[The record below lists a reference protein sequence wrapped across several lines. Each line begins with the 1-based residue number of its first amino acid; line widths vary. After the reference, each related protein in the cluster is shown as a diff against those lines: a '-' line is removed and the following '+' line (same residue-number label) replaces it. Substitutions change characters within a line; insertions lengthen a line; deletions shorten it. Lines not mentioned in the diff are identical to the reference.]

1 MATYKTPDVYIK
13 EISIFPPSVAEVET
27 AIPCFIGYTEKAKK
41 IKKNDLHLK
50 AEKIKSIA
58 DFNELFGSGP
68 PLSSINVV
76 LDANNNASEVDLTQ
90 NYYLYDSVR
99 MFFNNGGGK
108 CYIISSGLFGEE
120 VKMTDTRSGA
130 IKYGLE
136 EGLKVLKK
144 EDEPTM
150 IVFPDAVLLSGNGLY
165 DLQQKA
171 LLQCGALQDR
181 VLIADLKNSGDLDDD
196 VDEFRG
202 KIGINNLKYGA
213 AYTPWLKVMLP
224 KTFSYESL
232 IFKRGNGSVLNLK
245 NLTSDSDIIKLTEYL
260 EEAIKAKNDI
270 KSNIIAANLS
280 VGNSTL
286 AEEFEELVNTYN
298 ANQPGFANIDAYN
311 PDFRKIFRKI
321 TKIANDIKTFQNLLT
336 APDTA
341 NKDPFILKT
350 DIDTIITNYIDD
362 SLQLL
367 VDHSNELPFST
378 GTLHIFTATDLT
390 PLTANFPNV
399 KAATQ
404 DATVATDYA
413 GATTAIAKG
422 KLAVNAA
429 SDAFIGVQTALTEIL
444 NTAISY
450 IKIFDTGLE
459 ESFSVYKS
467 IRAVVNDSLSELPP
481 SGAIAG
487 IYAFVDSNRG
497 VWKAPANVSLNGVA
511 GLTEVIDFDD
521 QKDLNVDV
529 NAGKSINAIRSFSG
543 KGILVW
549 GARTLAGND
558 NEWRYISVRR
568 LFNMVEES
576 VKKSTYWAVFEP
588 NDANTWIKVKGMIE
602 NYLFQKW
609 RDGAL
614 AGAVPEDAYFVKV
627 GLGLTMTAQ
636 DILEGRMNVEIGMA
650 AVRPAEF
657 IILKFAH
664 KMQES

>member
-120 VKMTDTRSGA
+120 VKMTDTRSGT

-136 EGLKVLKK
+136 EGLKILKK

-150 IVFPDAVLLSGNGLY
+150 IVFPDAVLLSSNGLY

-171 LLQCGALQDR
+171 LMQCGALQDR

-232 IFKRGNGSVLNLK
+232 IFKRANGSVLNLK

-260 EEAIKAKNDI
+260 EEAIKAKNDV
-270 KSNIIAANLS
+270 KSNIVAANLS

-286 AEEFEELVNTYN
+286 AEEFEAKVNTYN
-298 ANQPGFANIDAYN
+298 ASQPGFANIEDYN
-311 PDFRKIFRKI
+311 TDLRTLYKLIADI
-321 TKIANDIKTFQNLLT
+321 TLSIKTFQDALA
-336 APDTA
+336 APDTVH
-341 NKDPFILKT
+341 KDPFILKT
-350 DIDTIITNYIDD
+350 DIDTLITNYIDD
-362 SLQLL
+362 ALQLL
-367 VDHSNELPFST
+367 VDHSNEFPF
-378 GTLHIFTATDLT
+378 ATKDIMT
-390 PLTANFPNV
+390 PATVTSITTKFPNV
-399 KAATQ
+399 KTATQ
-404 DATVATDYA
+404 DTTVATDYA
-413 GATTAIAKG
+413 ATTTSKAKG

-429 SDAFIGVQTALTEIL
+429 SDAFIGVQSALTEIL

-467 IRAVVNDSLSELPP
+467 IRAAVNDSLSELPP

-568 LFNMVEES
+568 FFNMVEES

-588 NDANTWIKVKGMIE
+588 NDANTWVKVKGMIE

-657 IILKFAH
+657 IILKFSH